1 MAKSKSFSVLSKR
14 LAALMIKSEKINEE
28 IAEIVD
34 SFQTELDKQSMDMVS
49 KAPAM
54 KKGKNAKA
62 KIDSAKAATI
72 SVPFKKRG
80 RPSKSKG

>member
-54 KKGKNAKA
+54 KKGKNATA
-62 KIDSAKAATI
+62 KIDSAKATTI
-72 SVPFKKRG
+72 SVPSKKRG